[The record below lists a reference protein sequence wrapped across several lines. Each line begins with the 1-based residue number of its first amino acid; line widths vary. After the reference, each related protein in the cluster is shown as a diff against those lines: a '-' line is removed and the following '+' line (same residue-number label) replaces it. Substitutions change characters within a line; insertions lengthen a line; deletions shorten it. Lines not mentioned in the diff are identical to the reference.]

1 MNNNPFDNYR
11 GTSDKSIRDN
21 RPDLPMNW
29 YKFLIWVALPVSA
42 VVNILG
48 AIPYFMGTSQTEE
61 MLAQFPALLSIDRFY
76 GILTLGMGI
85 IALYT
90 RFALAGYKKNAPSLI
105 VGLYVYGLVISLG
118 YNVIVLSITQSAVS
132 HQLRILK
139 TSNLVKTRREGKNII
154 YSLTNNHVRTIID
167 CGMEH
172 ITE

>member
-11 GTSDKSIRDN
+11 GTSDSTVRSN
-21 RPDLPMNW
+21 LAQMPMRW

-61 MLAQFPALLSIDRFY
+61 MLAQFPALSSIDRFY
-76 GILTLGMGI
+76 GILTLGMGV

-118 YNVIVLSITQSAVS
+118 YNVIVLSITQSAYSQVD
-132 HQLRILK
+132 
-139 TSNLVKTRREGKNII
+139 GII
-154 YSLTNNHVRTIID
+154 TVMSIGIATIINVAMVI
-167 CGMEH
+167 CNR
-172 ITE
+172 IYFKNRKRLFNK